1 MSITLQLSTAFGAKR
16 KAKHTP
22 AAVRFLEA
30 VPAQPARGASG
41 QISAAPWE
49 GLYLEPSEDSVDST
63 ASRHRPNPDLE
74 RFLIAL
80 MYGE

>member
-30 VPAQPARGASG
+30 VAAQPARGASG

-49 GLYLEPSEDSVDST
+49 GLYLEPPEDSVDST

>member
-16 KAKHTP
+16 KARHTP
-22 AAVRFLEA
+22 AIVPFLEA
-30 VPAQPARGASG
+30 VAAQPAGGTPG

-63 ASRHRPNPDLE
+63 ASGHRPNPEFE